1 MSEYGTL
8 EIFSDYIW
16 PWCYFITGRIEKLQK
31 EYEISIRWTAFPL
44 HPETP
49 EEGRTLEELFAG
61 RPINIKQVME
71 QLLRTARELGL
82 PFGIREKTFN
92 SRLAQEL
99 GKFAEQQQ
107 KGDDYHHAVFKAYFA
122 DGLNIG
128 LQSTLADIGATVGLT
143 SEAVGEVVEKRLF
156 KEAVDKDWTRS
167 YQKGVNAVPTFMMNG
182 MSLVGAQP
190 YEKLAQMVEANGV
203 KKRL

>member
-1 MSEYGTL
+1 M
-8 EIFSDYIW
+8 
-16 PWCYFITGRIEKLQK
+16 
-31 EYEISIRWTAFPL
+31 A
-44 HPETP
+44 
-49 EEGRTLEELFAG
+49 
-61 RPINIKQVME
+61 
-71 QLLRTARELGL
+71 QLLRTAKELGL

-143 SEAVGEVVEKRLF
+143 SEAVQEVVEKRLF
-156 KEAVDKDWTRS
+156 KEAVDNDWTRS
-167 YQKGVNAVPTFMMNG
+167 FQKGVNAVPTFMMNG
-182 MSLVGAQP
+182 MSLAGAQP
-190 YEKLAQMVEANGV
+190 YEKLAQMIETHGL

>member
-1 MSEYGTL
+1 MSEPTIL

-16 PWCYFITGRIEKLQK
+16 PWCYFITGRTEKLQK
-31 EYEISIRWTAFPL
+31 EFDISIRWTAFPL

-49 EEGRTLEELFAG
+49 EKGRTLEELFAG
-61 RPINIKQVME
+61 RPININQVME
-71 QLLRTARELGL
+71 QLARTAKELDL
-82 PFGIREKTFN
+82 PFGKREMTYN

-99 GKFAEQQQ
+99 AKFAEQQQ
-107 KGDDYHHAVFKAYFA
+107 KGDDFHHAMFRAYFA

-128 LQSTLADIGATVGLT
+128 LKSVLSELGASVGLPEET
-143 SEAVGEVVEKRLF
+143 VQEVLEKRMF

-167 YQKGVNAVPTFMMNG
+167 HQIGVTAVPTFMMNG

-190 YEKLAQMVEANGV
+190 YEKLAQMVESHGV
-203 KKRL
+203 NRRT